1 MSPPFD
7 PSLHPVIAVVPCLP
21 ARCNLLGGRLP
32 ERPMGADC
40 KSVGLRLHRFESCT
54 CHQRQVVF
62 PAITTGLKAAT
73 VRKASAAVSNASA
86 TASRSSGNEPIAIHG
101 ECCRLVPEQP
111 L

>member
-54 CHQRQVVF
+54 CHQGQRVF
-62 PAITTGLKAAT
+62 PATATGLGVFT
-73 VRKASAAVSNASA
+73 VRRASAVVLAAASKALA
-86 TASRSSGNEPIAIHG
+86 TASRSSGKRWP
-101 ECCRLVPEQP
+101 
-111 L
+111 